1 MKIQRN
7 DNKEHSNSESKDY
20 GLWRDRVA
28 FWFMG
33 ICNNYGFNVILAAAH
48 DIIVE
53 LSPPSND
60 IKYVR
65 NCNSMSTAGVLLCN
79 IIPAIIIKLFSSFI
93 VGMIHTKMIVAMIL
107 TVLSF
112 ITIAFAQTEWMAL
125 FGVILTS
132 LSMGIG
138 ETALVGYLIKYDRS
152 CISTWS
158 SGTGGA
164 GIIGTVSYS
173 ALKQLGFASQQLM
186 LGMISVPIFEAI
198 IFWGLLRHKK
208 ITTNQAENGLNDN
221 NKDIEQHKETSNAPS
236 ITDRIKFLPK
246 LLKYAIP
253 LFVIYFSQYFINQ
266 GLFEL
271 IYFPK
276 IWLSKADQYRWF
288 QATYQ
293 ISVFISRSSINL
305 INFKAVWLLAVLQS
319 INLIYLLFEAIYY
332 FTPNIYVIF
341 FVIFLE
347 GLFGGGAYAKTFYR
361 ISEEVPEHQRQFSMA
376 IITVSDTPGVALAGI
391 VALPVHDAIC
401 NLPIPSRL
409 L

>member
-7 DNKEHSNSESKDY
+7 DNKEHSSSESKDY

-53 LSPPSND
+53 LSPKPSND

-65 NCNSMSTAGVLLCN
+65 NCNSMSTVYAHN
-79 IIPAIIIKLFSSFI
+79 R
-93 VGMIHTKMIVAMIL
+93 H
-107 TVLSF
+107 
-112 ITIAFAQTEWMAL
+112 
-125 FGVILTS
+125 
-132 LSMGIG
+132 
-138 ETALVGYLIKYDRS
+138 LINLNSRS

-208 ITTNQAENGLNDN
+208 VTVIQAENGHNEN
-221 NKDIEQHKETSNAPS
+221 NKDIEQHKETSSAPS
-236 ITDRIKFLPK
+236 IIDRIKFLPK